1 MTPDPDKLDTD
12 GRNLDRRGLDRHDS
26 ERLARRARALYLEA
40 SRHVDP
46 ATAGR
51 LRAARRQALEAAHA
65 APSRLASR
73 LLLPAGAFAVLALAS
88 LMIWQPL
95 RHADHAPPRA
105 ASAVPT
111 TDADGDLPPDADSA
125 DPQLYQN
132 LDFYG
137 WLAANDRVKA
147 RH

>member
-1 MTPDPDKLDTD
+1 MTPDPDKLDSGRRALD
-12 GRNLDRRGLDRHDS
+12 GHDA
-26 ERLARRARALYLEA
+26 ERLARRARALYQEA
-40 SRHVDP
+40 SRHIDP

-51 LRAARRQALEAAHA
+51 LRAARRQALEAARP
-65 APSRLASR
+65 APSRVASR
-73 LLLPAGAFAVLALAS
+73 LLLPAGAFAVLALAT

-95 RHADHAPPRA
+95 RHDHAPSHA
-105 ASAVPT
+105 ASAVPA

>member
-1 MTPDPDKLDTD
+1 MTPDPGKPDPDK
-12 GRNLDRRGLDRHDS
+12 
-26 ERLARRARALYLEA
+26 LARRARALYLDA
-40 SRHVDP
+40 SRQLDP
-46 ATAGR
+46 DAAGR
-51 LRAARRQALEAAHA
+51 LRAARRRALAAA
-65 APSRLASR
+65 RPAPARLAPR
-73 LLLPAGAFAVLALAS
+73 LLLPAGAFAVLALAT

-95 RHADHAPPRA
+95 RHADHAPPHA
-105 ASAVPT
+105 AAAPAIE
-111 TDADGDLPPDADSA
+111 ADSDLPPDADSA

>member
-1 MTPDPDKLDTD
+1 MTPDPDKLD
-12 GRNLDRRGLDRHDS
+12 LDQHDS
-26 ERLARRARALYLEA
+26 DRLARRARALYQDA

-95 RHADHAPPRA
+95 RHADHAPSHA
-105 ASAVPT
+105 ASAMPA

-137 WLAANDRVKA
+137 WLAANDRANA

>member
-1 MTPDPDKLDTD
+1 MTSDPDK
-12 GRNLDRRGLDRHDS
+12 
-26 ERLARRARALYLEA
+26 LARRARALYLDA
-40 SRHVDP
+40 SRQLDP
-46 ATAGR
+46 AAAER
-51 LRAARRQALEAAHA
+51 LRTARRQALAAA
-65 APSRLASR
+65 RPAPSRLAPR
-73 LLLPAGAFAVLALAS
+73 LLLPAGAFAVLALAT

-95 RHADHAPPRA
+95 RHADQAPSHA
-105 ASAVPT
+105 ASAVPAA
-111 TDADGDLPPDADSA
+111 DADSDLPPDADSA